1 MIYHVDHTITLP
13 AFEDMPAFKA
23 TIIEI
28 VGDVLCFV
36 REDDTYGEIEIE
48 ALHEMLSAL

>member
-1 MIYHVDHTITLP
+1 MTYRVDHTITLP

-23 TIIEI
+23 TVIEI
-28 VGDVLCFV
+28 VGDVLCFI

-48 ALHEMLSAL
+48 VLEEMLSAL